1 MFLFLLGAYLISC
14 GARGALLF
22 MSWLGIRVLP
32 TLKDSKLGYLK
43 PPLSPL
49 LRNVSDP
56 EGELAKLMD
65 EFESFEQQL
74 GYRFQD
80 RSYLLQA
87 MTHASYYPNRL
98 TDCYQRLEFLGDAV
112 LGN

>member
-1 MFLFLLGAYLISC
+1 MISC

-32 TLKDSKLGYLK
+32 MLEDKLGNLK
-43 PPLSPL
+43 PPSSPL
-49 LRNVSDP
+49 LRNIPDP
-56 EGELAKLMD
+56 EGELSKLMYG
-65 EFESFEQQL
+65 FESFEQHL
-74 GYRFQD
+74 GYRFRD

>member
-1 MFLFLLGAYLISC
+1 MISC

-22 MSWLGIRVLP
+22 MSWLGIKVLP
-32 TLKDSKLGYLK
+32 TLENSKLGYLK

-49 LRNVSDP
+49 LCNVP
-56 EGELAKLMD
+56 NQNYELAKLMD
-65 EFESFEQQL
+65 GFESFEQHL
-74 GYRFQD
+74 GYYFQD

-87 MTHASYYPNRL
+87 MTHASYYPNNL

-112 LGN
+112 LGK

>member
-1 MFLFLLGAYLISC
+1 
-14 GARGALLF
+14 

-32 TLKDSKLGYLK
+32 VLEDSKLGNLK
-43 PPLSPL
+43 PPSSPL
-49 LRNVSDP
+49 LRNIPDP
-56 EGELAKLMD
+56 ESELIKLMD
-65 EFESFEQQL
+65 GFDSFEQHL
-74 GYRFQD
+74 GYFFRD

-112 LGN
+112 LGNQIKL

>member
-1 MFLFLLGAYLISC
+1 MFIGAYLISC

-32 TLKDSKLGYLK
+32 TLEDCTLGYLK
-43 PPLSPL
+43 PPSSPL
-49 LRNVSDP
+49 LRNVSNP
-56 EGELAKLMD
+56 ENELAKLMD
-65 EFESFEQQL
+65 GFESFEDHL
-74 GYRFQD
+74 GYRFRD